1 MSFNFS
7 PYIRLAMYHTWLSD
21 YYLDRSIFDFELIFI
36 DKGKMK
42 IEIDGNTLIVSEGD
56 FILIPP
62 NVHHKISWYE
72 ENCCQ
77 PHVHFDFVKDAL
89 SETVPIS
96 FKTRENMSDVELTY
110 FRENFL
116 KKNNINVPYVVH
128 PKNISFVRDTMLDL
142 IDAFT
147 FLDPMKELRM
157 EGDLK
162 TLISI
167 FISESLEYNLDSEN
181 MDTITLLVRYRTEN
195 LKENLTLND
204 FELKTNL
211 TSWTLNNLFRKVYN
225 TTPKKYYDGLRI
237 VYVKNLLRNSFKS
250 IKEISEMMHFNEPQ
264 TFSRW
269 FYNLDGRYPTEYKKA
284 KSKKVMK

>member
-116 KKNNINVPYVVH
+116 KKNNI
-128 PKNISFVRDTMLDL
+128 
-142 IDAFT
+142 
-147 FLDPMKELRM
+147 
-157 EGDLK
+157 
-162 TLISI
+162 
-167 FISESLEYNLDSEN
+167 
-181 MDTITLLVRYRTEN
+181 
-195 LKENLTLND
+195 
-204 FELKTNL
+204 
-211 TSWTLNNLFRKVYN
+211 
-225 TTPKKYYDGLRI
+225 
-237 VYVKNLLRNSFKS
+237 SFKLFLH
-250 IKEISEMMHFNEPQ
+250 IS
-264 TFSRW
+264 S
-269 FYNLDGRYPTEYKKA
+269 
-284 KSKKVMK
+284 